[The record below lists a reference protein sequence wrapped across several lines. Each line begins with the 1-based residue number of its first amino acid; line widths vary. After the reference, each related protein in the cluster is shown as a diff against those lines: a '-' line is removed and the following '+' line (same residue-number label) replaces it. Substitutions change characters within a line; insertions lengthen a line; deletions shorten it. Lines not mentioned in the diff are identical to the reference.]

1 MSSKVPVRT
10 VFDGSGNATGLAEY
24 QSGEFIPLTHGG
36 LGASLSI
43 GSAGQV
49 LKVNTG
55 GSALE
60 FGAVEA
66 IINIDTATNLT
77 GNTLASSD
85 QFMVSDGGTE
95 GRATL
100 AQISEAIKATTT
112 TLTNKTIS
120 GASNTLS
127 NIPASAVAFSGS
139 TITGITS
146 LTAGGI
152 TITGNS
158 ITSADSTVVEIGES
172 VSITGGLTQSSSDLV
187 LGTNTSGN
195 ILVADGSKFSS
206 KAVGDLA
213 SITTVAND
221 DVFIAID
228 TSGGGLKKITRSAIT
243 AGLATSSAISNV
255 SEDTTPQLG
264 GDLDVNGNDLVSTSN
279 ASISILP
286 NGTGKVLLDGN
297 GTSGGVAVTDG
308 LIEVFTGTGSVAE
321 QRFYCESSNAHYTSI
336 KSAPHASYSGNVVL
350 TLPVSTGTL
359 ALQSF
364 AIAQSIALG

>member
-10 VFDGSGNATGLAEY
+10 VFDDGGNATGLAEY
-24 QSGEFIPLTHGG
+24 QSGEFVPLTHGG

-77 GNTLASSD
+77 AQTLASTD

-120 GASNTLS
+120 GSSNTIS
-127 NIPASAVAFSGS
+127 NIPTSAITFASSS
-139 TITGITS
+139 ITGITS

-152 TITGNS
+152 TITGNT
-158 ITSADSTVVEIGES
+158 ITSADSTVIQMGES
-172 VSITGGLTQSSSDLV
+172 LSITGGLTQSSNDIV

-195 ILVADGSKFSS
+195 IMVADGSKFSS
-206 KAVGDLA
+206 KAVSALA
-213 SITTVAND
+213 EITSVATD
-221 DVFIAID
+221 DVLMAID
-228 TSGGGLKKITRSAIT
+228 TSGGGLKKISRSALV

-264 GDLDVNGNDLVSTSN
+264 GDLDMNGNDIVTLSDGN
-279 ASISILP
+279 IDLLP
-286 NGTGKVLLDGN
+286 HGTGKVVMDGN
-297 GTSGGVAVTDG
+297 GTAGGVLVSDG
-308 LIEVFTGTGSVAE
+308 LIEVKTGTGNVAKVK
-321 QRFYCESSNAHYTSI
+321 FYCESSNAHAQTLQA
-336 KSAPHASYSGNVVL
+336 APHSEGSSAVL
-350 TLPVSTGTL
+350 TLPSATGTL
-359 ALQSF
+359 AVQSF
-364 AIAQSIALG
+364 AIAQAIALG